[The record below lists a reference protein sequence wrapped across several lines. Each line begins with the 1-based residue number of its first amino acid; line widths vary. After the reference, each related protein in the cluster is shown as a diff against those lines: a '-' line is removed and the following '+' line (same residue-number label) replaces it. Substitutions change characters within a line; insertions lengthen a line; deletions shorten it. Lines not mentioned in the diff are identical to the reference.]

1 MNVGD
6 ILDMKGSD
14 VYSVGPAQSVAEAA
28 GVLAEHRIGVVLVK
42 HKAEVIGILSERD
55 IIRAVTEYGQ
65 AALIMQVRNF
75 MSSPV
80 KSCSSNDS
88 VASIV
93 QVMNDR
99 RIRHLP
105 VVDYGSLNGMISIT
119 DIVKFRLAEKQRE
132 LAVMRDYA
140 VARV

>member
-6 ILDMKGSD
+6 ILDMKGND
-14 VYSVGPAQSVAEAA
+14 VYAVGPGQSVAEAA
-28 GVLAEHRIGVVLVK
+28 EVLARHRIGVVLVK
-42 HKAEVIGILSERD
+42 HRAEVTGILSERD
-55 IIRAVTEYGQ
+55 IIRAATEYGS
-65 AALIMQVRNF
+65 AALSMQVRNF

-88 VASIV
+88 VATIV

-105 VVDYGSLNGMISIT
+105 VVDYGCLNGMISIT
-119 DIVKFRLAEKQRE
+119 DIVKFRLAEKQKE

>member
-6 ILDMKGSD
+6 ILDMKGND
-14 VYSVGPAQSVAEAA
+14 VYSVRPGQSMAEAA
-28 GVLAEHRIGVVLVK
+28 EVLAENRIGVVLVR
-42 HKAEVIGILSERD
+42 HRGEVTGILSERD
-55 IIRAVTEYGQ
+55 IIRAVTEYGP
-65 AALIMQVRNF
+65 AAMIMQVRNF

-80 KSCSSNDS
+80 KTCASADS
-88 VASIV
+88 VSAVV
-93 QVMNDR
+93 QIMNDR
-99 RIRHLP
+99 CIRHLP

-119 DIVKFRLAEKQRE
+119 DIVRYRLAEKQRE